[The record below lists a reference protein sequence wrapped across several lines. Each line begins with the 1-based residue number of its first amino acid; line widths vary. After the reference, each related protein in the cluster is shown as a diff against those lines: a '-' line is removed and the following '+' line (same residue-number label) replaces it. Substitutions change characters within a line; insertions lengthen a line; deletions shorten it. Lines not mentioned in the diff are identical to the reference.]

1 MGYGG
6 GILLLEVE
14 RPGPEAD
21 HSPVARMTG
30 AIALFPLYAG
40 EKRDKFAFKCSLRF
54 GILK

>member
-14 RPGPEAD
+14 WPGPEAD
-21 HSPVARMTG
+21 HSPKIRMRG
-30 AIALFPLYAG
+30 AIALLPLYAG
-40 EKRDKFAFKCSLRF
+40 VNRGKFTFKCILCV